1 MTAYVAKGR
10 AAIAALAAFTLAG
23 CISFGPDAPE
33 QLLTLSA
40 ASSAPAGS
48 SSEGDMSRALAV
60 KEPSVPQRLNVTR
73 VPVMMTD
80 TSIAYLQDAVWVE
93 KPSRLFQTVLSDTI
107 RARGTRLVVGGADL
121 EYAAPV
127 QLDGTLTAM
136 DFDAARGSVV
146 VRYEAVLTQPGG
158 TVRTRIF
165 ENEVT
170 GIIADP
176 LSVGPALNQAANAVA
191 AEVADWVG

>member
-1 MTAYVAKGR
+1 MKAFAAKGR
-10 AAIAALAAFTLAG
+10 TVIAALAAFSLAG
-23 CISFGPDAPE
+23 CISFGPDAPD

-40 ASSAPAGS
+40 QSTAPAGS
-48 SSEGDMSRALAV
+48 SSEGDMSRALSV

-80 TSIAYLQDAVWVE
+80 TSIAYLQEAVWVE
-93 KPSRLFQTVLSDTI
+93 KPARLFQTVLSDTI
-107 RARGTRLVVGGADL
+107 RARGNRLVVGGSDL

-136 DFDAARGSVV
+136 DFNAERGSVV

-158 TVRTRIF
+158 NVRTRIF
-165 ENEVT
+165 ENEVP
-170 GIIADP
+170 GIVADP

-191 AEVADWVG
+191 VEVADWIN